1 MMGSSNEKKQLR
13 LQKKQTEWL
22 FYLSLAVVGIYV
34 FLLAGGT
41 DYILF
46 DDSHTYIEKWYTE
59 GVMPLYPL
67 FIRLNLFM
75 FGEELFLTAVVAE
88 QAVLATVCTMVLTAV
103 IKKQFSLRC
112 SEAYVIYAFSLIPFT
127 IELPTAMITHMV
139 LTEGL
144 AYALFYLFA
153 VILLK
158 AVWERSGRWLAAGWF
173 MALFLSLIRSQ
184 LLLLFAVWLVML
196 LYVTARGKSTG
207 ARKAGILALA
217 LAGGMAL
224 GLLGG
229 IMNLRINSAYQ
240 NLVQRAAAKADREA
254 EEEKKS
260 DEEQAAEQ
268 EEKAE
273 DTPDGK
279 SRELNAVSVSQY
291 ASLFFSRG
299 MYEADYED
307 YLLFEEEETQQLFLY
322 LYEAAD
328 AEKCRYEYAGG
339 GLWIWKDIVGGIG
352 KVGKIGFTKQ
362 NEFYHETRPEVFEED
377 YNGLSNRNYIV
388 IGTTLLK
395 AHFGRFLCHS
405 LLLLPQGFICTVFF
419 QIAPLYL
426 LCHLITLF
434 LYVSAAGLMIWA
446 YADAKVRRDG
456 AELMV
461 FVLGTNLVMV
471 LLISLVFFGQQR
483 YLFYTFGLFYMAYFL
498 LLLEWWKQYGRKWLE
513 KKRQSRR
520 RRPEDEEGNE
530 VRDE

>member
-1 MMGSSNEKKQLR
+1 MMAGSNERKQLR
-13 LQKKQTEWL
+13 LHEKQTEWL

-59 GVMPLYPL
+59 GVMPIYPL
-67 FIRLNLFM
+67 FIRLNRLM
-75 FGEELFLTAVVAE
+75 LGEELFLTAVVVE
-88 QAVLATVCTMVLTAV
+88 QAVLATVCTIVLTAV
-103 IKKQFSLRC
+103 IKKQFSLRFL
-112 SEAYVIYAFSLIPFT
+112 EAYVIYAFSLIPFT

-158 AVWERSGRWLAAGWF
+158 AVWEQSGRWLAAGWF

-184 LLLLFAVWLVML
+184 LLLLFAVWFVIL
-196 LYVTARGKSTG
+196 LYVTARGRSTG
-207 ARKAGILALA
+207 ARKAGLLALA

-224 GLLGG
+224 GVLGG
-229 IMNLRINSAYQ
+229 VMNIRINSAYQ
-240 NLVQRAAAKADREA
+240 NLVQWAAAKADREA
-254 EEEKKS
+254 EEAQKS
-260 DEEQAAEQ
+260 DEERAAEQ
-268 EEKAE
+268 EELTE
-273 DTPDGK
+273 DAKESK

-307 YLLFEEEETQQLFLY
+307 YLLFEDEETQQLFLY

-352 KVGKIGFTKQ
+352 KVGKIGFEKQ

-377 YNGLSNRNYIV
+377 YSALSNRNYTV

-395 AHFGRFLCHS
+395 AHVGRFLYHS

-419 QIAPLYL
+419 QVAPLYL

-434 LYVSAAGLMIWA
+434 LYISAAGLMIWA
-446 YADAKVRRDG
+446 YADAKIRKDG
-456 AELMV
+456 AELMA

-498 LLLEWWKQYGRKWLE
+498 LLLQWWKQYGRSWLE
-513 KKRQSRR
+513 KRMPGRR
-520 RRPEDEEGNE
+520 RRPEGEEGNE